1 MPGAIIYR
9 GPSLI
14 DGAPIFVAA
23 VWSSTNRKTGNM
35 LQTYIMRSDI
45 DPLTASKSG
54 ADASICGA
62 CRHRGVP
69 TDDPKLKQAKQRS
82 CYVVLGQGPLA
93 VYKAFKRGSYQDRT
107 NRAGRMTLGA
117 QMMVRIGT
125 YGDGAA
131 VPQNVWNDLLAM
143 ASGHTAY
150 THNGGDPAR
159 YMISAD
165 SLAEAQHAWANKYRT
180 FRIVR
185 STDEIIKGQEIECP
199 SERGVQ
205 CVDCR
210 LCSGTSTR
218 AKSIAITVHG
228 TGAAH
233 F

>member
-14 DGAPIFVAA
+14 DGAPIFVAV
-23 VWSSTNRKTGNM
+23 VWSSTNRKTGKM

-54 ADASICGA
+54 ADVSICGA
-62 CRHRGVP
+62 CQHRGTA
-69 TDDPKLKQAKQRS
+69 TDDPKLKQAEQRS
-82 CYVVLGQGPLA
+82 CYVVLGQGPLV
-93 VYKAFKRGSYQDRT
+93 VYKAFKRGAYPDYSDPVLR
-107 NRAGRMTLGA
+107 RSLGFKA
-117 QMMVRIGT
+117 MVRIGT

-131 VPQNVWNDLLAM
+131 VPQHVWDALLAE
-143 ASGHTAY
+143 AAGHTAY
-150 THNGGDPAR
+150 THNGGNPAR

-165 SLAEAQHAWANKYRT
+165 SIDQATDAWANKYRT

-185 STDEIIKGQEIECP
+185 STDEIVKGKEIECP

-205 CVDCR
+205 CIDCG
-210 LCSGTSTR
+210 LCSGSHIR
-218 AKSIAITVHG
+218 AKSIAIVAHG
-228 TGAAH
+228 NGAKY

>member
-62 CRHRGVP
+62 CRHRGIP

-82 CYVVLGQGPLA
+82 CYVVLGQGPLV
-93 VYKAFKRGSYQDRT
+93 VYKAFKRGAYERHT
-107 NRAGRMTLGA
+107 TRAKRAALGA
-117 QMMVRIGT
+117 DRLVRIGT

-131 VPQNVWNDLLAM
+131 VPQHVWDDLLAM

-185 STDEIIKGQEIECP
+185 STDEIVKGKEIECP